1 MKGVKMNKHKLK
13 AIVRVI
19 VMMLALIN
27 AGLALT
33 GHSPLPITEE
43 QINELFDVIYQA
55 ISCAFGV
62 GMTVWSWWKDAPMT
76 KAGQIGHEKTLQE
89 KEDGNNGDIIEEA
102 ETGIL

>member
-1 MKGVKMNKHKLK
+1 MSKYKVK
-13 AIVRVI
+13 AIVRII

-33 GHSPLPITEE
+33 GHSPLPITEA
-43 QINELFDVIYQA
+43 QINELFDIIYQA

-76 KAGQIGHEKTLQE
+76 NAGQIGHEKTLQE
-89 KEDGNNGDIIEEA
+89 KEDGNNGDVIEET